1 MSPDAYFHRPGA
13 MPAAGSGSLSD
24 QGSGAGCSAPLGT
37 TEGRHGD
44 LPLGP
49 GIAGWGRGF
58 PGPYPGKPVQR
69 RPPCRHDC
77 GPGAAHSPAQA
88 WTGLRLP
95 AENHAMR
102 LAHAERFND
111 IRRDRSPNR
120 RISPARLHGAPRLAC
135 IMLPARP
142 ERARPEF
149 PARPANCASDGT
161 NRHVRPAGEW
171 LRAFG
176 HRFPMRADC
185 FGPPDDLERSLFGLE
200 RSPGPLPLPWLHSG
214 AAMQRARWQEA
225 VREGAG
231 AGRTCD

>member
-1 MSPDAYFHRPGA
+1 MASRVHI
-13 MPAAGSGSLSD
+13 PASRCNGVLHVGMTAG
-24 QGSGAGCSAPLGT
+24 
-37 TEGRHGD
+37 
-44 LPLGP
+44 
-49 GIAGWGRGF
+49 
-58 PGPYPGKPVQR
+58 PVQR
-69 RPPCRHDC
+69 IRLHKHGQDSAFPRKTKRCGSLTLSGSTTSGGIEARTGEYRRP
-77 GPGAAHSPAQA
+77 
-88 WTGLRLP
+88 
-95 AENHAMR
+95 
-102 LAHAERFND
+102 
-111 IRRDRSPNR
+111 
-120 RISPARLHGAPRLAC
+120 RLHGAPRLAC

-231 AGRTCD
+231 TGRTCD